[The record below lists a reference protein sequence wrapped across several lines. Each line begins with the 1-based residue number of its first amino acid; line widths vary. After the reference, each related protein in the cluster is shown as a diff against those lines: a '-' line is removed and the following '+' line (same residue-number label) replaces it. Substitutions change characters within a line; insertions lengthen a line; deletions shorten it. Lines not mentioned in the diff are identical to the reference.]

1 MGRKKED
8 LTVTDLIEKF
18 YWFLKRRVN
27 FDDLQATVLI
37 TSLIVLPI
45 SIMFGFF
52 YKQDVFYRNIFFV
65 AIAVDFLT
73 VVYTIIKIK
82 YFRDKKISDIAEFKK
97 KKVIEVKTIDDIRKL
112 NSNEFEAF
120 VDQVYKAKGFKT
132 ELTPISH
139 DHGADLIAIKDNEK
153 YVIQVKTSIHSIK
166 KDGIYSAEEARDYY
180 HSDYAVVVANNVFTD
195 RAILTAQRYDVKL
208 INIHELDKFLR
219 KNQIVTIKSED
230 YFKKRA

>member
-1 MGRKKED
+1 
-8 LTVTDLIEKF
+8 
-18 YWFLKRRVN
+18 
-27 FDDLQATVLI
+27 
-37 TSLIVLPI
+37 
-45 SIMFGFF
+45 

-65 AIAVDFLT
+65 AIAMDFLT

-153 YVIQVKTSIHSIK
+153 YVIQVKTSIHSI
-166 KDGIYSAEEARDYY
+166 
-180 HSDYAVVVANNVFTD
+180 
-195 RAILTAQRYDVKL
+195 
-208 INIHELDKFLR
+208 
-219 KNQIVTIKSED
+219 
-230 YFKKRA
+230 